1 MPSRSWEEARNDF
14 HHDLISNFNQTLPES
29 LMHSGKLGIVEF
41 ACGMIPV
48 PVQHSV
54 PLHCRGWDLLEG
66 RLNRRRI
73 CQNLS
78 KIISEFKVFVEA
90 EELVKLIFNKRLSF
104 TDFGFCQDLAET
116 ADKSDCNVPKKK
128 KGRAKTAQN
137 LSPACE
143 QRAGKN
149 RLCEKPSES
158 LVSAG
163 WNSMIKYKRELVW
176 ACTTSPYHPWKLDS
190 GFKSIEVEAVESA
203 CDSWHTTTYR
213 IKFLV

>member
-1 MPSRSWEEARNDF
+1 MEAVNVYGFKECTMFMFSKQADEITFKDMPQMPSRSWEEARNDF

-128 KGRAKTAQN
+128 RDVRKQHRTFPRHASNVQEKTGFVRSHQN
-137 LSPACE
+137 H
-143 QRAGKN
+143 
-149 RLCEKPSES
+149 
-158 LVSAG
+158 
-163 WNSMIKYKRELVW
+163 W
-176 ACTTSPYHPWKLDS
+176 
-190 GFKSIEVEAVESA
+190 
-203 CDSWHTTTYR
+203 
-213 IKFLV
+213 